1 MSIIL
6 ITNHDENIYNITKTH
21 EEIPKKPQPK
31 FVSKFHEKS
40 STLQHQPSQRP
51 QPTTVRKEGHAT
63 MGLPEGDPPDPH
75 DYLKKHTGKLSYTGK
90 KDQVKEGRISKK
102 MSLPH
107 KSETPVVKELSRR
120 AEVNSLN
127 VSWNE

>member
-21 EEIPKKPQPK
+21 EESPKKPQQ

-40 STLQHQPSQRP
+40 TSTPHQRQRAQRSP
-51 QPTTVRKEGHAT
+51 TVRKEGHAT

-75 DYLKKHTGKLSYTGK
+75 DYLKKHTGRLSYTRK
-90 KDQVKEGRISKK
+90 TDQVKEGRICKK
-102 MSLPH
+102 N
-107 KSETPVVKELSRR
+107 ETTVVKELSRR
-120 AEVNSLN
+120 AEVNLFDDLDDD
-127 VSWNE
+127 